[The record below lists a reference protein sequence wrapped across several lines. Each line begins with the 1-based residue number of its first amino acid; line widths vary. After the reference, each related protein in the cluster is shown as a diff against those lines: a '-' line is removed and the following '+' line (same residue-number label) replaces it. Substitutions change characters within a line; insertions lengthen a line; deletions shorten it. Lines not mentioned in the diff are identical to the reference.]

1 MPTETLGVTI
11 SSQGAWT
18 VTGAADATLAVAA
31 PDDGN
36 TSYVTCATLDE
47 FIFWTVN
54 NTSLQDSN
62 TINSVTVRFRMLC
75 SPLATNILLDVDC
88 NGNDVTD
95 NPEIQTTYA
104 DYDIVM
110 TQAPGSLPWTVA
122 RLNALIVGAQST
134 DSVTTRITTVTV
146 IVDYSA
152 AAGDRARSRA
162 AHWLLLRW
170 N

>member
-18 VTGAADATLAVAA
+18 VTGAANATLAVAA

-36 TSYVTCATLDE
+36 SSYVTCGTLDE
-47 FIFWTVN
+47 WIVWTAN
-54 NTSLQDSN
+54 NSALSASDI
-62 TINSVTVRFRMLC
+62 INSVTVRFRMVC
-75 SPLATNILLDVDC
+75 SPFATNIPLNVDVD
-88 NGNDVTD
+88 GNDVQIG
-95 NPEIQTTYA
+95 PEIQTAYA

-110 TQAPGSLPWTVA
+110 TEAPGAVPWTLA
-122 RLNALIVGAQST
+122 RLNAVLIGVQST
-134 DSVTTRITTVTV
+134 DSVSTRITTVQV

-152 AAGDRARSRA
+152 AAGDRGRSRT